1 MTQGGRLGK
10 PAQRWAGTERDGA
23 MRKLSWGPATWAAGW
38 DAPQDPSLSSF
49 LPLPSSFSPLF
60 PHISPSSF
68 AVACVEAFLS
78 SLFILLILMLTP
90 RRFSKWYLLSHH
102 VDEFPL
108 TLSFHCVWNLIIVH
122 SVLFKG
128 WISCFLSA
136 FFFNL
141 WEWIKKEGRWGWR
154 CGKSPPESLCFVLYV
169 NFVKC
174 TLW

>member
-1 MTQGGRLGK
+1 MTKRGRLGK
-10 PAQRWAGTERDGA
+10 AAQRWAGTERDGA

-38 DAPQDPSLSSF
+38 DPPQDPCLYL
-49 LPLPSSFSPLF
+49 LPLLSPFSPLS

-78 SLFILLILMLTP
+78 SFSFYWHLTLTP
-90 RRFSKWYLLSHH
+90 RRFSKWYLLSCH

-108 TLSFHCVWNLIIVH
+108 TLSFHYVWNLIIVH

-128 WISCFLSA
+128 WISCFL

-141 WEWIKKEGRWGWR
+141 WECIKKEGRWGWR
-154 CGKSPPESLCFVLYV
+154 CGTSPAESLCFVLYV
-169 NFVKC
+169 DFIKC